1 MHYTNRKFWSYYAQL
16 PEDVQKIADSSYEL
30 LKTNPNHPSLHFKK
44 VNQYWS
50 VRVGKSYRALGI
62 EVENGILWF
71 WIGTHGEYDRLIGK

>member
-44 VNQYWS
+44 VNQYW
-50 VRVGKSYRALGI
+50 
-62 EVENGILWF
+62 
-71 WIGTHGEYDRLIGK
+71 

>member
-1 MHYTNRKFWSYYAQL
+1 MVILCSIAN
-16 PEDVQKIADSSYEL
+16 VQKIADSSYEL

-71 WIGTHGEYDRLIGK
+71 WIGPHGEYDRLIGK

>member
-16 PEDVQKIADSSYEL
+16 PEDVQKLADSFYEL
-30 LKTNPNHPSLHFKK
+30 LKNNPNHPSLNFKK

-71 WIGTHGEYDRLIGK
+71 WIGIHAEYDRLIGQ

>member
-71 WIGTHGEYDRLIGK
+71 WIGTHGEYDRLISK

>member
-1 MHYTNRKFWSYYAQL
+1 MHYTNRKFWSYYARF
-16 PEDVQKIADSSYEL
+16 PEDIQKIADSSYEL

-50 VRVGKSYRALGI
+50 VRVGKSYRALRI

-71 WIGTHGEYDRLIGK
+71 WIGTHADYDN